1 MFFLSFFNIFA
12 FLRFCDNYYFLF
24 LRVKCMDLDLKKRKK
39 KKEIGVFTWLGI
51 LDLVSLN
58 YAKANMGGLK

>member
-1 MFFLSFFNIFA
+1 
-12 FLRFCDNYYFLF
+12 
-24 LRVKCMDLDLKKRKK
+24 MDLDLKKRKK

>member
-12 FLRFCDNYYFLF
+12 FLRFCDNYHFLF

-39 KKEIGVFTWLGI
+39 KKEIRGIYVVGHLGFGE
-51 LDLVSLN
+51 LELC
-58 YAKANMGGLK
+58 

>member
-24 LRVKCMDLDLKKRKK
+24 LRVKCMDLDLKRRKK
-39 KKEIGVFTWLGI
+39 KKEIRGI
-51 LDLVSLN
+51 YVVGHPGFGELELC
-58 YAKANMGGLK
+58 